1 MTSRLSLRVL
11 LVATLAAV
19 LAVGCRDPLSA
30 LTRSLSPTAEP
41 SRDVLAG
48 GCPAEFNLSPS
59 YNSSID
65 RNGDGF
71 QCERTVVLQSG
82 KKTFLIDNNVSAR
95 GICPADFPKLVN
107 TGHAMDLDAVDQN
120 TNNSVCMNE
129 AGDSFTD
136 DNR

>member
-1 MTSRLSLRVL
+1 MTSHPSMRPL

-19 LAVGCRDPLSA
+19 FAVGCRDAQSA
-30 LTRSLSPTAEP
+30 ITRPLSPTSEP
-41 SRDVLAG
+41 SRDFLAG
-48 GCPAEFNLSPS
+48 ACPAEFNLQPS

-95 GICPADFPKLVN
+95 GMCPVDFPTLVN
-107 TGHAMDLDAVDQN
+107 TGHAMGLDAVDQN
-120 TNNSVCMNE
+120 TNNSVCMDE